1 MSFDE
6 KTIFVKPDIFKS
18 CKTLTQTDLTK
29 IVNAFNDTLISKE
42 TLENIGLNIFQLTF
56 GELENIK
63 NENRALMVSIVQV
76 TNNKATIISG
86 IISNKKDCNW
96 YI

>member
-6 KTIFVKPDIFKS
+6 KTIFVKPDILKS

-42 TLENIGLNIFQLTF
+42 TLENIGINIFQLTF

-63 NENRALMVSIVQV
+63 HENRALMVSIVQV
-76 TNNKATIISG
+76 TNN
-86 IISNKKDCNW
+86 
-96 YI
+96 

>member
-1 MSFDE
+1 M
-6 KTIFVKPDIFKS
+6 
-18 CKTLTQTDLTK
+18 TQTDLTK
-29 IVNAFNDTLISKE
+29 IANAFNDTLISKE
-42 TLENIGLNIFQLTF
+42 TLENIGINVFQLTF